1 VCSGGAPPGTCTT
14 RPSLAM
20 RLPQEIVETIV
31 AHLIYNSH
39 SLRSCS
45 LTCYSWYIAAVPHL
59 YPTLIAAVGYRYPRL
74 RWPNPVLHMHRLGLL
89 PFVKTVRICSTLQ
102 YFSPKRFNRST
113 LHQFSALTNVQ
124 HLEIGNLDIPSFMP
138 RIQRYFGPFL
148 PTVQTLRL
156 GNPKGSNRQIIFFIG
171 LFQHLEDLRLIST
184 RERKGEPEEDP
195 TLVPRFAPP
204 LQGQLVA
211 WDCTKA
217 GLFQGMVHSFGEI
230 RFTAMNLFNVDET
243 SFLLRSCAQT
253 LRTLHLHPTDRHG
266 EQLHL
271 KFS

>member
-1 VCSGGAPPGTCTT
+1 MG
-14 RPSLAM
+14 
-20 RLPQEIVETIV
+20 LPQEIVETIV
-31 AHLIYNSH
+31 AHLIYDSH

-45 LTCYSWYIAAVPHL
+45 LTCYSWYIAAVSYL
-59 YPTLIAAVGYRYPRL
+59 YPTLIAIVDYHYPTL

-89 PFVKTVRICSTLQ
+89 PFVNTVQICSTLQ

-113 LHQFSALTNVQ
+113 LHQFSALTNVRR
-124 HLEIGNLDIPSFMP
+124 LDIGNLDIPSFMP

-148 PTVQTLRL
+148 PTVQTLHL
-156 GNPKGSNRQIIFFIG
+156 KNPKGSNQQIIFFIG
-171 LFQHLEDLRLIST
+171 LFQHLKTLRLISI

-195 TLVPRFAPP
+195 TLVPHFAPP
-204 LQGQLVA
+204 LQGLLVA

-230 RFTAMNLFNVDET
+230 RFTAMSLLNVNET
-243 SFLLRSCAQT
+243 SLLLRSCAQT
-253 LRTLHLHPTDRHG
+253 LRTLHLYPTDRYG

-271 KFS
+271 KYS